1 MRIID
6 SNKDFYD
13 FYQGIYRDDTTT
25 FDRRDSYDLSKKEFA
40 SHFYMRERYN
50 KYYYNEEEERTNYVL
65 LQVCNSFWLFKLYIT
80 ETDNYDKCVDYT
92 LELLDKWKDY
102 NAKEE
107 LIKLSHVSFY
117 TSFHNMPANKQS
129 IIDKNYKEIRV
140 FNKFAVYTSC
150 KPGKSAAFGDFAVS
164 ERYIPIL
171 KNIGLAGLVDPLEI
185 YLAFDEYLSKQITKN
200 ERAESVGITDKEKV
214 INHGFDAKTSFRG
227 KRCDK
232 KGN

>member
-13 FYQGIYRDDTTT
+13 FYQGIFKDATTT
-25 FDRRDSYDLSKKEFA
+25 FDRRDSYDLSKEEFA
-40 SHFYMRERYN
+40 SHFYVRERYN
-50 KYYYNEEEERTNYVL
+50 KYCYNEEEERTKYVL

-80 ETDNYDKCVDYT
+80 ETDSWDKCVDYT

-102 NAKEE
+102 NIKEE

-129 IIDKNYKEIRV
+129 IITKDYKEIRV
-140 FNKFAVYTSC
+140 FSDFGVY
-150 KPGKSAAFGDFAVS
+150 KSARGDYKIS
-164 ERYIPIL
+164 ERHIPIL
-171 KNIGLAGLVDPLEI
+171 KNIGVAGLIDPLEI

-214 INHGFDAKTSFRG
+214 INHGFDTKTSFRG
-227 KRCDK
+227 NRCDK
-232 KGN
+232 KRN